1 MHRGREKAMRYE
13 VTTGLSQQE
22 AMARAK
28 EYFGPRG
35 VGLEVIDEQEA
46 CVTFQGGGG
55 HVSVVAR
62 PAEHKTSLELET
74 REWDYAV
81 RQFMEKVS

>member
-1 MHRGREKAMRYE
+1 MRYE

-22 AMARAK
+22 AMARVK
-28 EYFGPRG
+28 EYFGPHG
-35 VGLEVIDEQEA
+35 VGLEVIDEQET

-62 PAEHKTSLELET
+62 PAEHKTNLELET

-81 RQFMEKVS
+81 RKFMEKVS